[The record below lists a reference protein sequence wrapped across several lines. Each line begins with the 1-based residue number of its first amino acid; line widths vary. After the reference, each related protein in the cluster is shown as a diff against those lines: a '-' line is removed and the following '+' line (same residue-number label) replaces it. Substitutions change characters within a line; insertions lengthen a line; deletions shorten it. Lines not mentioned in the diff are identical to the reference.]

1 MTVGLTRKVSVSGG
15 MTAPG
20 DPCRSPADGAWNPAP
35 PPAYA
40 APLAAVDEYCVE
52 RTAAGMN
59 VRSRT
64 LIGRDPQT
72 LRGHFPDVGIYP
84 GVFVLDTLAQAMTAA
99 VGSDPALRVSEVH
112 SLRFLNALMADDE
125 LLLDAQAHPEA
136 NRTWAVSAQATS
148 QRGTRCATIDAVLH
162 AGPAVPRREPRR
174 ESALDSATPDLE
186 ILGARAA
193 KVTWGHRAVQAL
205 LPQRHPILL
214 IDRVVAF
221 DPDRTLVAEKA
232 VSATEPCY
240 GRSDGD
246 WAEGSDAYPVSLQ
259 LESLGQA
266 AALLWLAGAGQVPA
280 DAVLM
285 FAGLRGYQV
294 TGQAFPGEVLRH
306 IVELTHSKAD
316 TAFACGATWADGRL
330 IAHATTMIA
339 VCRHRSVLD
348 RRHLPPV
355 AAEEAVR

>member
-1 MTVGLTRKVSVSGG
+1 MA
-15 MTAPG
+15 APG
-20 DPCRSPADGAWNPAP
+20 WILAP

-40 APLAAVDEYCVE
+40 APLSAVDEYYVE
-52 RTAAGMN
+52 RNAMGIN

-99 VGSDPALRVSEVH
+99 VGSDSPLRVSEVH

-136 NRTWAVSAQATS
+136 NGTWAVSAKATS
-148 QRGTRCATIDAVLH
+148 QLGTRCATIDAVLH
-162 AGPAVPRREPRR
+162 AGPAVPQRDPRR
-174 ESALDSATPDLE
+174 ESAPDSATPDLE
-186 ILGARAA
+186 AVVARAA
-193 KVTWGHRAVQAL
+193 EVTWGHRTVQAL
-205 LPQRHPILL
+205 LPQRYPMLL

-232 VSATEPCY
+232 VSAAEPCY
-240 GRSDGD
+240 CRADAD
-246 WAEGSDAYPVSLQ
+246 WVEGSDAYPVSLQ

-266 AALLWLAGAGQVPA
+266 AALLWLASAGPVSA
-280 DAVLM
+280 DALLM
-285 FAGLRGYQV
+285 FAGLRGYRV
-294 TGQAFPGEVLRH
+294 TGQAFPGEVVRH
-306 IVELTHSKAD
+306 IVELTHRKAD

-330 IAHATTMIA
+330 IAHAKTMIA

-355 AAEEAVR
+355 AQEEAVR